1 MSRVSNFPEIG
12 WTDPRNLDFGRA
24 RLNRNNPPLFRRL
37 FDDPQESKVVFESL
51 GVGPIEL

>member
-24 RLNRNNPPLFRRL
+24 GLNRSNPPLFRRL